1 MKVFLSSDK
10 DGFDL
15 KNYIKDVLN
24 AETNYDVVDLTPAPA
39 NDFIESSEF
48 IVKRLQEDG
57 NSLGIAFD
65 AYGAGSFMAISK
77 HKGMVVA
84 EISEERSAYMTR
96 EHNNSRAIT
105 LGSKI
110 IGTELAKNIS
120 LEFLK
125 ASYDGG
131 RHQIRV
137 DMLNKLC

>member
-10 DGFDL
+10 EGFDL
-15 KNYIKDVLN
+15 KNYIKDVLSK
-24 AETNYDVVDLTPAPA
+24 ETNYDVIDLTPTPA
-39 NDFIESSEF
+39 NDFVESSELV
-48 IVKRLQEDG
+48 VKRLLDDCDSLAIVFDG
-57 NSLGIAFD
+57 
-65 AYGAGSFMAISK
+65 YGAGSFMALTK

-110 IGTELAKNIS
+110 VGTELAKNIS

-137 DMLNKLC
+137 DMLNEMC

>member
-24 AETNYDVVDLTPAPA
+24 AETNYDVIDLTPAPA
-39 NDFIESSEF
+39 NDFIESSELV
-48 IVKRLQEDG
+48 VKRLQEDG